1 MRRWA
6 GKLLVFPVVQ
16 CPSSIP
22 CVSKLSSASP
32 CRRCTPWWFWRCC
45 CLLCRETREER
56 RMEQSKE
63 QWRALLLP
71 PWCAAEKVLH
81 CPFHLIFP
89 SYLPEYLVTSN
100 LLLLQWTG
108 VKFPSFEAGRTK
120 ENSFFLPNFSL
131 LSGEFCYISISH
143 LKLKCS
149 GPAAVLCGLSKVSN
163 VMFIITCT
171 VKRAHRTQ
179 QLLFPFYFSYLLSS
193 GKAKNGEKCE
203 ICQGCCLAVQNMDSL
218 SVLICSLQSP

>member
-1 MRRWA
+1 M
-6 GKLLVFPVVQ
+6 
-16 CPSSIP
+16 CPSS
-22 CVSKLSSASP
+22 A
-32 CRRCTPWWFWRCC
+32 
-45 CLLCRETREER
+45 
-56 RMEQSKE
+56 
-63 QWRALLLP
+63 LP
-71 PWCAAEKVLH
+71 PLAAGAPHDGSDGAAASCAGRPGKSGGWSKAKSNEELCSCHPDVLLKR
-81 CPFHLIFP
+81 FFIALSIFP

-171 VKRAHRTQ
+171 VKRAHRPQ